1 MKKSVWVLS
10 ALLSVSLLTGCAGTG
25 SGQKSSDKLSVTASF
40 YPLYDFAVKLGGD
53 KADVTNLTPSG
64 VEPHDWEP
72 SSNDMIT
79 LENADILVYNGSG
92 MESWTDSAL
101 SALNNKDLIVVE
113 ASKGLSDLT
122 SANEEGS
129 GTSADPH
136 VWLDPECAKAEMKA
150 ILDAYI
156 KADPENEA
164 YYQANY
170 DKYAAEFDQL
180 DKEFSDT
187 LSGLSQKNI
196 VVAHEA
202 FGYLCR
208 AYGLTQM
215 PIEGLSADSEPS
227 SSRMSEII
235 DFVRENNVKVI
246 FFEELVSPK
255 VAEAIAKETG
265 SRTAVLNPLEGITAE
280 QQKAGEDYF
289 SLMRQN
295 LATLASSLAE

>member
-1 MKKSVWVLS
+1 MKKSILMLS
-10 ALLSVSLLTGCAGTG
+10 AILSVSLLAGCAGTG
-25 SGQKSSDKLSVTASF
+25 SDKKDKSMLSVTTSF
-40 YPLYDFAVKLGGD
+40 YPLYDFSVKLGGD
-53 KADVTNLTPSG
+53 KATVTNLTPSG

-101 SALNNKDLIVVE
+101 SALNNPDLIVVE

-122 SANEEGS
+122 AADEDGS

-136 VWLDPECAKAEMKA
+136 VWLDPEYAKAQMKA

-156 KADPENEA
+156 KADPENES

-170 DKYAAEFDQL
+170 DKYAVEFDLL
-180 DKEFSDT
+180 DSEFEEA
-187 LSGLSQKNI
+187 LSGLTQKNI
-196 VVAHEA
+196 VVAHDA

-227 SSRMSEII
+227 SARMSEII
-235 DFVRENNVKVI
+235 DFVRKNNVKVI

-255 VAEAIAKETG
+255 VAEVIAKETG
-265 SRTAVLNPLEGITAE
+265 TVTAVLNPLEGITSD

-289 SLMRQN
+289 SIMREN
-295 LATLASSLAE
+295 LATLITSLAE

>member
-1 MKKSVWVLS
+1 MKKSVL
-10 ALLSVSLLTGCAGTG
+10 LLSVLLSAALLAGCAGTG
-25 SGQKSSDKLSVTASF
+25 SVKKDSGKLSVTASF

-101 SALNNKDLIVVE
+101 SALSNKDLIVVE
-113 ASKGLSDLT
+113 ASNGLSDLT
-122 SANEEGS
+122 ADSEDGS

-156 KADPENEA
+156 KADPGNEA

-180 DKEFSDT
+180 DKEFSDA
-187 LSGLSQKNI
+187 LSGLTQKNI

-265 SRTAVLNPLEGITAE
+265 SATAVLNPLEGITAD
-280 QQKAGEDYF
+280 QKNAGEDYF
-289 SLMRQN
+289 SIMREN
-295 LATLASSLAE
+295 LATLTASLAG

>member
-1 MKKSVWVLS
+1 MKKSILLLSAVLS
-10 ALLSVSLLTGCAGTG
+10 ISLLAGCSGTG
-25 SGQKSSDKLSVTASF
+25 SVKKDSGKLSVTASF
-40 YPLYDFAVKLGGD
+40 YPLFDFAVKIGGD

-101 SALNNKDLIVVE
+101 SALSNKDLIVVE
-113 ASKGLSDLT
+113 ASRGLADLT
-122 SANEEGS
+122 AASEDGS
-129 GTSADPH
+129 GTAADPH

-156 KADPENEA
+156 KADPENES

-180 DKEFSDT
+180 DKEFSDA
-187 LSGLSQKNI
+187 LSGLTQKNI

-215 PIEGLSADSEPS
+215 PIEGLAADSEPS

-265 SRTAVLNPLEGITAE
+265 AGTAVLNPLEGITAD
-280 QQKAGEDYF
+280 QQKTGEDYF
-289 SLMRQN
+289 SIMREN
-295 LATLASSLAE
+295 LATLTASLAE

>member
-1 MKKSVWVLS
+1 MKKSILMLS
-10 ALLSVSLLTGCAGTG
+10 AILSVSLLAGCAGTG
-25 SGQKSSDKLSVTASF
+25 SDKKDKSKLSVTTSF
-40 YPLYDFAVKLGGD
+40 YPLYDFSVKLGGD
-53 KADVTNLTPSG
+53 KATVTNLTPSG

-101 SALNNKDLIVVE
+101 SALNNSDLIVVE
-113 ASKGLSDLT
+113 ASRGLSDLT
-122 SANEEGS
+122 AADEDGS

-136 VWLDPECAKAEMKA
+136 VWLDPEYAKAQMKA

-156 KADPENEA
+156 KADPENES

-170 DKYAAEFDQL
+170 DKYAAEFDLL
-180 DKEFSDT
+180 DSEFEEA
-187 LSGLSQKNI
+187 LSGLTQKNI
-196 VVAHEA
+196 VVAHDA

-227 SSRMSEII
+227 SARMSEII
-235 DFVRENNVKVI
+235 DFVRKNNVKVI

-255 VAEAIAKETG
+255 VAEVIAKETG
-265 SRTAVLNPLEGITAE
+265 TVTAVLNPLEGITSD
-280 QQKAGEDYF
+280 QQIAGEDYF
-289 SLMRQN
+289 SIMREN
-295 LATLASSLAE
+295 LATLITSLAE